1 MGDAPRILVVDDDRT
16 IRDLVTRV
24 LQSRGYAVIP
34 AATAL
39 DALGSMV
46 ERLPDLILLD
56 IMMPVMDGRDMLER
70 VRHSTRSSGIPV
82 VIMSAAVVR
91 GEHVDGADAVLAKPF
106 DLGELVDTVDRLL
119 ASGPTAGDG
128 PPTD

>member
-1 MGDAPRILVVDDDRT
+1 MSDPRRILVVDDDRT

-24 LQSRGYAVIP
+24 LEARGHSVVG

-46 ERLPDLILLD
+46 ERLPDVIVLD

-70 VRHSTRSSGIPV
+70 VRRSTRSSGIPV
-82 VIMSAAVVR
+82 VILSAAVVP
-91 GEHVDGADAVLAKPF
+91 GERIDGADAVLAKPF
-106 DLGELVDTVDRLL
+106 DIGELVATVEGLL
-119 ASGPTAGDG
+119 GAGPAASRG
-128 PPTD
+128 